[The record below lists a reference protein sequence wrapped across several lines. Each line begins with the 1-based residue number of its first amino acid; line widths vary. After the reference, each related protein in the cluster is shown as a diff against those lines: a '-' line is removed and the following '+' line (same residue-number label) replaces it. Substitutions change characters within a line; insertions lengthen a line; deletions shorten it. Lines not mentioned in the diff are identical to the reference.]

1 MRTEKPKLRMEE
13 FKMKAWRKI
22 KMEIEN
28 YEVGDQIIVKFKD
41 LGKFTATAQRV
52 YEDGKT
58 LFLFD
63 NCVAEHEMNENN
75 SNAGGFYKSDLC
87 KWMNTELVKSFPVKL
102 LDRMI
107 YTDKE
112 HECLLRIPTR
122 KEMFGE
128 DGNSQNYEPDLGE
141 QFELMK
147 DRKNRVCSLPNGEYA
162 WYWLMNKYIRSSSRF
177 ASVFGDGSAYGTSAS
192 SSTGVRPAFLIR

>member
-1 MRTEKPKLRMEE
+1 
-13 FKMKAWRKI
+13 MKAWRKV
-22 KMEIEN
+22 KMEIKN
-28 YEVGDQIIVKFKD
+28 YEVGDQITVKLKD

-63 NCVAEHEMNENN
+63 NCVAEHEMNENG
-75 SNAGGFYKSDLC
+75 SNVGGFYKSDLC

-122 KEMFGE
+122 KEIFGE
-128 DGNSQNYEPDLGE
+128 DENGQNYEPDLGE

-147 DRKNRVCSLPNGEYA
+147 DRKNRVCSLPDDEYV
-162 WYWLMNKYIRSSSRF
+162 WYWLMNAHLQSSPAFARVGSSGSSSYYD
-177 ASVFGDGSAYGTSAS
+177 ASYSG
-192 SSTGVRPAFLIR
+192 GVRPAFLIR

>member
-1 MRTEKPKLRMEE
+1 
-13 FKMKAWRKI
+13 MKAWRKV
-22 KMEIEN
+22 KMEIKN
-28 YEVGDQIIVKFKD
+28 YEVGDQITVKLKD

-63 NCVAEHEMNENN
+63 NCVAEHEMNENG
-75 SNAGGFYKSDLC
+75 SNAGSFYKSDLC

-128 DGNSQNYEPDLGE
+128 DKYSQNYEPDLGE

-147 DRKNRVCSLPNGEYA
+147 DRKNRVCSLPDDEYV
-162 WYWLMNKYIRSSSRF
+162 WYWLMNANIQSLSYFSRVGSGGYAGSYD
-177 ASVFGDGSAYGTSAS
+177 ASYSG
-192 SSTGVRPAFLIR
+192 GVRPVFLIR

>member
-1 MRTEKPKLRMEE
+1 
-13 FKMKAWRKI
+13 MKAWRKV
-22 KMEIEN
+22 KMEIKN
-28 YEVGDQIIVKFKD
+28 YEIGDQITVKLKD

-52 YEDGKT
+52 YENGKT

-63 NCVAEHEMNENN
+63 NCVAEHEMNEND
-75 SNAGGFYKSDLC
+75 SNAGGFYESELC
-87 KWMNTELVKSFPVKL
+87 KWMNTELVKSFPTKL

-107 YTDKE
+107 YTDEK

-128 DGNSQNYEPDLGE
+128 DKYSQNYEPDLGE

-147 DRKNRVCSLPNGEYA
+147 DRKNRVCSLPDDEYA
-162 WYWLMNKYIRSSSRF
+162 WYWLMNAHLRSLSHF
-177 ASVFGDGSAYGTSAS
+177 AGVNSHGSATAAVAS
-192 SSTGVRPAFLIR
+192 YSRGVRPAFLIR

>member
-1 MRTEKPKLRMEE
+1 MKVNRTVT
-13 FKMKAWRKI
+13 MKVNNF
-22 KMEIEN
+22 EI
-28 YEVGDQIIVKFKD
+28 GDQITVKLKD

-52 YEDGKT
+52 YADGTT

-63 NCVAEHEMNENN
+63 NCVAEHEMNESG

-87 KWMNTELVKSFPVKL
+87 KWMNTELVKSFP
-102 LDRMI
+102 
-107 YTDKE
+107 DKE

-128 DGNSQNYEPDLGE
+128 DKYSQNYEPDLGE

-147 DRKNRVCSLPNGEYA
+147 DRKNRVCSLPDDEYA
-162 WYWLMNKYIRSSSRF
+162 WYWLMNAHIRSSSFF
-177 ASVFGDGSAYGTSAS
+177 AGVGNYGLAAS
-192 SSTGVRPAFLIR
+192 TGASPSRGVRPAFLIR

>member
-1 MRTEKPKLRMEE
+1 
-13 FKMKAWRKI
+13 MKTWRKV
-22 KMEIEN
+22 KMEIKN
-28 YEVGDQIIVKFKD
+28 YEVGDQITVKLKN

-52 YEDGKT
+52 YADGTT

-75 SNAGGFYKSDLC
+75 LNAGGFYESGLC

-102 LDRMI
+102 LNRMI

-112 HECLLRIPTR
+112 HRCLIRIPTR

-128 DGNSQNYEPDLGE
+128 DEYSQNYEPDLGE

-147 DRKNRVCSLPNGEYA
+147 DRKNRVCSIPDDEYA
-162 WYWLMNKYIRSSSRF
+162 WYWLMNTHLRSSSGF
-177 ASVFGDGSAYGTSAS
+177 ASVYYNGGANSGGAS
-192 SSTGVRPAFLIR
+192 YSLGVRPAFLIQ

>member
-1 MRTEKPKLRMEE
+1 
-13 FKMKAWRKI
+13 MKAWRKV
-22 KMEIEN
+22 KMEIKN
-28 YEVGDQIIVKFKD
+28 YEVGDQITVKLKN

-63 NCVAEHEMNENN
+63 NCVAEREMNENS
-75 SNAGGFYKSDLC
+75 SNAGGFYESDLC
-87 KWMNTELVKSFPVKL
+87 KWMNTELVKSFPAKI

-112 HECLLRIPTR
+112 HRCLLRIPTR
-122 KEMFGE
+122 KELFGE
-128 DGNSQNYEPDLGE
+128 DEYSKNYEPDLGE

-147 DRKNRVCSLPNGEYA
+147 DRKNRVCSLPYNEYA
-162 WYWLMNKYIRSSSRF
+162 WYWLMNTHLRSSSAF
-177 ASVFGDGSAYGTSAS
+177 ANVADDGNAANDGAS
-192 SSTGVRPAFLIR
+192 HSTGVRPAFLIK

>member
-1 MRTEKPKLRMEE
+1 
-13 FKMKAWRKI
+13 MKAWRKV
-22 KMEIEN
+22 KMEIKN
-28 YEVGDQIIVKFKD
+28 YEVGDQITVNLKG

-52 YEDGKT
+52 YEDGTT

-75 SNAGGFYKSDLC
+75 SNAGGFYESDLC
-87 KWMNTELVKSFPVKL
+87 KWMNTELAKTFPAKL

-107 YTDKE
+107 YTDEE

-128 DGNSQNYEPDLGE
+128 NEYSENYEPDLDK
-141 QFELMK
+141 QLELMK
-147 DRKNRVCSLPNGEYA
+147 DRKNRVCSLPDDEYA
-162 WYWLMNKYIRSSSRF
+162 WYWLMNANIRSSSCF
-177 ASVFGDGSAYGTSAS
+177 ADVRGSGDASATGAS
-192 SSTGVRPAFLIR
+192 SSAGVRPAFLIK

>member
-1 MRTEKPKLRMEE
+1 MEE
-13 FKMKAWRKI
+13 FKMKAWRKV
-22 KMEIEN
+22 KMEIKN
-28 YEVGDQIIVKFKD
+28 YEVGDQITVKLKD

-63 NCVAEHEMNENN
+63 NCVAEHEMNENG
-75 SNAGGFYKSDLC
+75 SNVGGFYKSDLC
-87 KWMNTELVKSFPVKL
+87 KWMNTELVKSFPTKL

-107 YTDKE
+107 YTDEK

-122 KEMFGE
+122 KEIFGE
-128 DGNSQNYEPDLGE
+128 DKNSQNYEPDLGE

-147 DRKNRVCSLPNGEYA
+147 DKKIEYA
-162 WYWLMNKYIRSSSRF
+162 HFLMINT
-177 ASVFGDGSAYGTSAS
+177 YGT
-192 SSTGVRPAFLIR
+192 G

>member
-1 MRTEKPKLRMEE
+1 
-13 FKMKAWRKI
+13 MKAWRKV
-22 KMEIEN
+22 KMEIKN
-28 YEVGDQIIVKFKD
+28 YEVGDQITVNLKD
-41 LGKFTATAQRV
+41 LGKLTATAQRV
-52 YEDGKT
+52 YADGTT

-63 NCVAEHEMNENN
+63 NCVTEHEMNENG
-75 SNAGGFYKSDLC
+75 SNVGGFYKSDLC

-128 DGNSQNYEPDLGE
+128 DKYSQNYEPDLGE

-147 DRKNRVCSLPNGEYA
+147 DRKNRVCLLPDDEYV
-162 WYWLMNKYIRSSSRF
+162 WYWLMNAHIRSSSGF
-177 ASVFGDGSAYGTSAS
+177 ADVNCAGRAIDSAAS
-192 SSTGVRPAFLIR
+192 NSGGVRPAFLIR

>member
-1 MRTEKPKLRMEE
+1 
-13 FKMKAWRKI
+13 MKAWRKV
-22 KMEIEN
+22 KMEIKN
-28 YEVGDQIIVKFKD
+28 YEVGDQITVKLKD

-63 NCVAEHEMNENN
+63 NCVAEHKMNENG
-75 SNAGGFYKSDLC
+75 SNVGGFYKSDLC

-107 YTDKE
+107 YTDEE
-112 HECLLRIPTR
+112 HRCLLRIPTR
-122 KEMFGE
+122 KEIFGE
-128 DGNSQNYEPDLGE
+128 DENSQNYELDLGE

-147 DRKNRVCSLPNGEYA
+147 DRKNRVCSLPDDEYV
-162 WYWLMNKYIRSSSRF
+162 WYWLMNAHIRVSSAF
-177 ASVFGDGSAYGTSAS
+177 ACVHGLGDAGGDGAFDSN
-192 SSTGVRPAFLIR
+192 GVRPTFLIQ

>member
-1 MRTEKPKLRMEE
+1 
-13 FKMKAWRKI
+13 MKVKRFVTMKV
-22 KMEIEN
+22 N
-28 YEVGDQIIVKFKD
+28 NFEVGDQITVKLKN
-41 LGKFTATAQRV
+41 LGEYTATAQKV

-63 NCVAEHEMNENN
+63 NCVAEHKMNENG

-107 YTDKE
+107 YTDEE
-112 HECLLRIPTR
+112 HKCLLRIPTR
-122 KEMFGE
+122 KEMFGI
-128 DGNSQNYEPDLGE
+128 DKYNQNYEPDLSE

-147 DRKNRVCSLPNGEYA
+147 DRKNRVCSLPDNEYA
-162 WYWLMNKYIRSSSRF
+162 WYWLMNAHLQSSPAF
-177 ASVFGDGSAYGTSAS
+177 ACVAGGGVEAGHGAS
-192 SSTGVRPAFLIR
+192 YSGGVRPAFLIQ